1 MLGSMTRRLFL
12 VGTDTSVGKTAVAT
26 ALLRRARVEGLRVL
40 PFKPASSSGD
50 DPERLLAAAALDPT
64 LLDRIAPLRYEAPLA
79 PGIAEDPRPFIGDLE
94 TGEPPSTTS
103 EHSAK
108 NGDLLARTTADLRTL
123 EIDLHA
129 ELTIIEGAGGLHV
142 PMPGATWLP
151 QWIEAFAAPV
161 VIVGRLG
168 LGTINHT
175 ILTAEALDRSGHR
188 AIGFVLSATDAEGD
202 PSTVH
207 NPLIIAHRSGLPCLG
222 ILGYGADSVDLRA
235 DAWARLLGRKSALE
249 ATLDHHATGTDT
261 KTGAA

>member
-12 VGTDTSVGKTAVAT
+12 VGTDTSVGKTAVAA
-26 ALLRRARVEGLRVL
+26 ALLRRARAEGLRVL

-50 DPERLLAAAALDPT
+50 DPERLLAAAALDPK
-64 LLDRIAPLRYEAPLA
+64 LLDRVAPLRYEAPLA
-79 PGIAEDPRPFIGDLE
+79 PGIAEDPRPFISVRD
-94 TGEPPSTTS
+94 PSTSETPTAAS
-103 EHSAK
+103 EHSAS
-108 NGDLLARTTADLRTL
+108 DERLARIAADLRTL
-123 EIDLHA
+123 ETDLHA
-129 ELTIIEGAGGLHV
+129 DLTIIEGAGGLHV

-188 AIGFVLSATDAEGD
+188 AIGFVLSATDAQSD

-207 NPLIIAHRSGLPCLG
+207 NPQIIALRSGLPCLG
-222 ILGYGADSVDLRA
+222 ILGHGADLIDLRA
-235 DAWARLLGRKSALE
+235 DAWARLLGAL
-249 ATLDHHATGTDT
+249 
-261 KTGAA
+261 